1 VKFNTAAIIRYLQKY
16 CKNLRL
22 RAELIFTGDEG
33 PGRREKRGK
42 KAGEGEDGD
51 DGDDD
56 DSLVVVPR
64 YFC

>member
-1 VKFNTAAIIRYLQKY
+1 M
-16 CKNLRL
+16 
-22 RAELIFTGDEG
+22 IFTGDEG

-51 DGDDD
+51 NGDDD